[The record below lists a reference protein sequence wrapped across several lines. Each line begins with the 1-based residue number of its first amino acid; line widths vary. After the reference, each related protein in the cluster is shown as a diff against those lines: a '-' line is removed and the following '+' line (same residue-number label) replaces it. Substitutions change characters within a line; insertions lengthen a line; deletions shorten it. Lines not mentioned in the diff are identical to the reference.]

1 MHKVIRDCI
10 SLALIKIRQSKCQFQ
25 SVCKV
30 HSGVYSSVEN
40 THDGEYHG
48 RTCTV
53 YGVSNYRQTT
63 HAYLE
68 EEQQKLEGITAT
80 QIVGLSIRQNELN

>member
-1 MHKVIRDCI
+1 MSI
-10 SLALIKIRQSKCQFQ
+10 SKC
-25 SVCKV
+25 V
-30 HSGVYSSVEN
+30 HAKYIQEFYSSVEN

>member
-1 MHKVIRDCI
+1 M
-10 SLALIKIRQSKCQFQ
+10 
-25 SVCKV
+25 
-30 HSGVYSSVEN
+30 EN
-40 THDGEYHG
+40 THDWEYHG

-53 YGVSNYRQTT
+53 YGVPNYRYTT
-63 HAYLE
+63 HAYLG

>member
-1 MHKVIRDCI
+1 M
-10 SLALIKIRQSKCQFQ
+10 
-25 SVCKV
+25 
-30 HSGVYSSVEN
+30 EN

>member
-1 MHKVIRDCI
+1 MLAKFIRE
-10 SLALIKIRQSKCQFQ
+10 F
-25 SVCKV
+25 
-30 HSGVYSSVEN
+30 YSSVN
-40 THDGEYHG
+40 THDGKYHG
-48 RTCTV
+48 RACTV
-53 YGVSNYRQTT
+53 YGISNYRQTT

>member
-1 MHKVIRDCI
+1 M
-10 SLALIKIRQSKCQFQ
+10 
-25 SVCKV
+25 
-30 HSGVYSSVEN
+30 EN

-48 RTCTV
+48 RACTV
-53 YGVSNYRQTT
+53 YAVSNYRQTT

>member
-1 MHKVIRDCI
+1 M
-10 SLALIKIRQSKCQFQ
+10 
-25 SVCKV
+25 
-30 HSGVYSSVEN
+30 EN

-48 RTCTV
+48 RACTV

>member
-1 MHKVIRDCI
+1 M
-10 SLALIKIRQSKCQFQ
+10 
-25 SVCKV
+25 
-30 HSGVYSSVEN
+30 EN

-68 EEQQKLEGITAT
+68 EEQQKFGGNYRDPDSGPFDKTERIKLT
-80 QIVGLSIRQNELN
+80 Q

>member
-1 MHKVIRDCI
+1 MTGNITAA
-10 SLALIKIRQSKCQFQ
+10 LALFT
-25 SVCKV
+25 
-30 HSGVYSSVEN
+30 GY
-40 THDGEYHG
+40 
-48 RTCTV
+48 
-53 YGVSNYRQTT
+53 TT